1 MHSMRAQ
8 VHNAVHVTNE
18 ARSRDFSGG
27 EGGGD
32 LGRRGNRDQIINVA
46 MVIGH
51 ASSEDA
57 KILGGSEGML
67 SQKNFI

>member
-27 EGGGD
+27 GGG
-32 LGRRGNRDQIINVA
+32 GPGEAGEPGPNN
-46 MVIGH
+46 
-51 ASSEDA
+51 
-57 KILGGSEGML
+57 
-67 SQKNFI
+67 